1 LDIFCLGLQHTYDLF
16 QFFPQS
22 ILRIFDN
29 DIVPVLEIMYKS
41 SVKQNPLEYQIG
53 VRLIKLSVLIIN
65 NLGIGINLLGY
76 ILQETD
82 NLVVRAKDGTQ
93 VFNLSWRTLLAFEGI
108 AIILGN
114 PNLIQIFSTS
124 GL

>member
-1 LDIFCLGLQHTYDLF
+1 MF
-16 QFFPQS
+16 
-22 ILRIFDN
+22 
-29 DIVPVLEIMYKS
+29 KS
-41 SVKQNPLEYQIG
+41 AVKQSPLEYQIG

-65 NLGIGINLLGY
+65 NLGIGINLLGF
-76 ILQETD
+76 ILQETE